1 MESYAAADGFDMTDY
16 SPHPAI
22 EYIWDNA
29 PHYAKAKGELAHLE
43 AYKSSLKAI
52 LMKKSGETTA
62 AAQEREAYAH
72 QDYQNLCVAIGA
84 ATEKAELLKWR
95 LTSAQLRFDAWRSEQ
110 ASNRQIDKLVK

>member
-1 MESYAAADGFDMTDY
+1 MSEY
-16 SPHPAI
+16 SPHPAS

-29 PHYAKAKGELAHLE
+29 PAYAQAKGELAQLE
-43 AYKSSLKAI
+43 AFKSSLKAI

-72 QDYQNLCVAIGA
+72 IEYQNLCNAIGA

-95 LTSAQLRFDAWRSEQ
+95 LTSAQLRFDAWRTEQ
-110 ASNRQIDKLVK
+110 ASNRQIEKITK

>member
-1 MESYAAADGFDMTDY
+1 MSDY

-29 PHYAKAKGELAHLE
+29 PHYATAKGELAHLE
-43 AYKSSLKAI
+43 AFKSSLKAI

-110 ASNRQIDKLVK
+110 ASNRQIEKLTK